1 MRYLI
6 FLIVVLFFQAC
17 SNSSK
22 IEVKTLPEGAKVYDK
37 NSNTFMGR
45 SPLELT
51 YLYDN
56 DPDTPKCEKLPPLTA
71 IWGNNDAII
80 TERDI
85 IVCQGK
91 DYIVTI
97 NQNSFK
103 RPKNLKLIENEKE
116 WKFRP
121 YLGTSIISSN
131 IKLDILDST
140 KTNFAVND
148 SGYLYKIGFIDN
160 DNNRLEVNY
169 TLLQLDERDLNL
181 YSLDTIIPITSL
193 RVKLAEPYF
202 KFGLGYFD
210 YSYNE
215 QQYSSA
221 VYMLGVGVLGYI
233 SKNIEVELGL
243 SNTQH
248 INYSS
253 IAHEVGFKGVEG
265 GDTKINLNNILMGV
279 NLKF

>member
-6 FLIVVLFFQAC
+6 FFIGILFFQAC

-22 IEVKTLPEGAKVYDK
+22 VEVRSIPEGAKIYDTK
-37 NSNTFMGR
+37 SKKMIGKE
-45 SPLELT
+45 PLELT

-56 DPDTPKCEKLPPLTA
+56 DPDTPKCEILPPLTA
-71 IWGNNDAII
+71 VWGNYDAII

-85 IVCQGK
+85 VVCQGK

-97 NQNSFK
+97 NQSSFRK
-103 RPKNLKLIENEKE
+103 PKELKAVENEQE
-116 WKFRP
+116 WRFRP
-121 YLGTSIISSN
+121 YLGSSIVASN
-131 IKLDILDST
+131 IKLDILDGT
-140 KTNFAVND
+140 KKSFALNN

-160 DNNRLEVNY
+160 SNNRLEINY

-210 YSYNE
+210 HTYNE
-215 QQYSSA
+215 EQYSSA

-253 IAHEVGFKGVEG
+253 IAQEAGFKGVEG
-265 GDTKINLNNILMGV
+265 GETKIHLNNILMGV